1 MKTNKAER
9 EAIASKFIKRMQEKL
24 VLKTS
29 ELSKTK
35 NFKDIQKNIE
45 EREKLQKKLNSLEFD
60 VREQIAKYN
69 EDNPSEY
76 WNLTEENTY
85 RYRGNDENGLRL
97 KTEST
102 YSLLPILMESIL
114 IAQVGVETV
123 DEMFEHLEKEVAL

>member
-1 MKTNKAER
+1 
-9 EAIASKFIKRMQEKL
+9 MQEKL

-97 KTEST
+97 KTERHIFITTS
-102 YSLLPILMESIL
+102 YY
-114 IAQVGVETV
+114 GVYP
-123 DEMFEHLEKEVAL
+123 DRSSWCGNS